1 MIKVKT
7 KEKGVKTM
15 KKVRAK
21 NLEAVHTHTHT
32 HTGDLNKR
40 ITLIKMKK
48 IIEDSSYSS
57 VIDTG

>member
-1 MIKVKT
+1 
-7 KEKGVKTM
+7 M

-21 NLEAVHTHTHT
+21 NFEVACTR
-32 HTGDLNKR
+32 DLNKR
-40 ITLIKMKK
+40 ITLINMKK